1 MGRITEDMIR
11 RRAEHNEG
19 MVSTLEEVTLH
30 QQNIEKIEALGQIC
44 PHLKILYLQNNLIG
58 RLGNLHKLKE
68 LEYLNLAVNNVAKIQ
83 NLQRCESLTKL
94 DLTINFVDKPGLLSV
109 ASLAV
114 NVHLRDLY
122 LMGNP
127 CADWPGYRQLVVAW
141 LPQLKKLDGAD
152 IKPSERIAAL
162 QVAPTLEAQLR
173 AELAAEGVDVDA
185 AAAVEDDG
193 VEGSEEVVE
202 TGWVDEKGE
211 VRRPWCAATRIL
223 EHRENEKNAKDAED
237 RKNASHAKSA
247 LDSGPAQPTRHE
259 SFPVLQ
265 EGERVWQRNEGK
277 WEFSLDESE
286 NRKDVVLDVAVGK
299 FMDSS
304 LIQADI
310 QPGYVRLLIKGK
322 LLQLLLPVEVRPD
335 ASTAQRSLA
344 SGHLVLTMPK
354 EDPHERATDPAMLR
368 PATAS
373 AAFPTPTH
381 NSHIPTQPPSHSHPH
396 PTPSSSSA
404 AAASSQRSHSRS
416 HTPVPL
422 AGARG
427 SSSMPPLPFRINT
440 LTDGHGVTGG
450 GGKGGLSGKRGVSV
464 YNIVSGPG
472 GAGGDD
478 FVIQE
483 VRRAAVIAVAAGQE
497 DDDELPDL

>member
-109 ASLAV
+109 ASLSV
-114 NVHLRDLY
+114 NVHLKDLY

-141 LPQLKKLDGAD
+141 LPQLKKLDGVD

-162 QVAPTLEAQLR
+162 QVASTLEAQLR
-173 AELAAEGVDVDA
+173 AELAAEGIDVGRRRRGGRRWGGRFR
-185 AAAVEDDG
+185 G
-193 VEGSEEVVE
+193 VEE

-237 RKNASHAKSA
+237 RKNASHAKST
-247 LDSGPAQPTRHE
+247 LDSGPPQPTRHE

-335 ASTAQRSLA
+335 ASIAQRSLA

-381 NSHIPTQPPSHSHPH
+381 NSHIPTQSPSHS
-396 PTPSSSSA
+396 SSTA
-404 AAASSQRSHSRS
+404 ACSQQQQSRS
-416 HTPVPL
+416 HTTLPL
-422 AGARG
+422 AGTRG

-464 YNIVSGPG
+464 YNIVSGPE

-497 DDDELPDL
+497 DDDDLPDL